1 MINTNVNA
9 NLKYYILAALFAAV
23 TAVCSWISVPL
34 PFTPVPVNLATLAVF
49 ISGGLLG
56 PKYGLMAECVYVL
69 CGGFGLPVFAGFRG
83 GPSVLAGPTG
93 GFIVGYLVC
102 TLVVGLLVNKIYKAG
117 PSGTRRMVVLVL
129 SLAAGLFCCYALG
142 MVWFMYLTGSDLA
155 AGLMS
160 CVLPFLIGDGLKIAM
175 AAVLI
180 DRLRRINLI

>member
-9 NLKYYILAALFAAV
+9 NLKYYILAALFATV
-23 TAVCSWISVPL
+23 TAVCSWISLPL

-56 PKYGLMAECVYVL
+56 PKYGLTAECVYVL

-117 PSGTRRMVVLVL
+117 PSGTRRIVFLVL
-129 SLAAGLFCCYALG
+129 SLTAALFCCYAPG
-142 MVWFMYLTGSDLA
+142 MVWFMYLTGSGFA
-155 AGLMS
+155 TGLMS
-160 CVLPFLIGDGLKIAM
+160 CVVPFLIGDGLKIAL

>member
-1 MINTNVNA
+1 MTNTKT
-9 NLKYYILAALFAAV
+9 NLRYFILAAVFAAL
-23 TAVCSWISVPL
+23 TAACSWISVPL
-34 PFTPVPVNLATLAVF
+34 PFTPVPINLATLAVF
-49 ISGGLLG
+49 MAGGLLG

-83 GPSVLAGPTG
+83 GPSVLVGATG

-102 TLVVGLLVNKIYKAG
+102 ALVVGLLVEKIYKAG
-117 PSGTRRMVVLVL
+117 IHGTRRIILVII

-142 MVWFMYLTGSDLA
+142 MVWFMYLTGSGFA
-155 AGLMS
+155 TGLMS
-160 CVLPFLIGDGLKIAM
+160 CVVPFLIGDGLKIAL